1 MLRIEIKALFKKSFI
16 KPNNNRLIMYNKK
29 LFEDFYVLLSEHL
42 QNSRSVK
49 YYADLLQVS
58 PKKLNSITKMIY
70 GKTAKEFIAEILILD
85 SIKLLIE
92 TPDSVKQISYS
103 LGFTEPTN
111 FNKFF
116 KKKTSVTPQQYR
128 EQYYAQ
134 SL

>member
-1 MLRIEIKALFKKSFI
+1 M
-16 KPNNNRLIMYNKK
+16 KPNNIRSIMYNKK
-29 LFEDFYVLLSEHL
+29 LFEDFYVLLSERL
-42 QNSRSVK
+42 QYSRSVK
-49 YYADLLQVS
+49 YYADILQIS
-58 PKKLNSITKMIY
+58 PKKLNLITKRVY
-70 GKTAKEFIAEILILD
+70 GKTAKEFIAEVLILD